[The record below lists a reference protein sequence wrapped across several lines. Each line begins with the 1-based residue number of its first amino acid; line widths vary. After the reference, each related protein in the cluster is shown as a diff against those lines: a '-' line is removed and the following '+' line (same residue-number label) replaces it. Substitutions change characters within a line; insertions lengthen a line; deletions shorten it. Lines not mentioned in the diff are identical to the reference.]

1 MFYAYLQRW
10 DNIDHFGARLIW
22 VPKDHW
28 VNLDASVQEVIHI
41 ATQRS
46 KFFSL
51 DALELIAAKLS
62 NIVLHRVGMLYLGSA
77 PIQLLYMS
85 EVSIFVIQHNVWPS
99 LVSCGLT
106 LAIPCMIML

>member
-1 MFYAYLQRW
+1 M
-10 DNIDHFGARLIW
+10 
-22 VPKDHW
+22 
-28 VNLDASVQEVIHI
+28 DASVQEVIHI

-77 PIQLLYMS
+77 PAQLLNMS
-85 EVSIFVIQHNVWPS
+85 EVSRFVIQHYVLSNSGFLWRSDSYIVCS
-99 LVSCGLT
+99 SCCFV
-106 LAIPCMIML
+106 IY